1 MVYESFFYVRSHK
14 SVNMKCGGVTASAR
28 SLNTLKGDLLF
39 MGSKKKEAK
48 EKPLEKMTAKELREV
63 ALKIPEVTGV
73 HGMNKAELIN
83 AIKLAKGIKIE
94 SGKKTSSE
102 VREIKKK
109 IGELKAKRGT
119 FLESNDNKM
128 AAIYKRRIIRLKK
141 KTRKAA

>member
-1 MVYESFFYVRSHK
+1 
-14 SVNMKCGGVTASAR
+14 
-28 SLNTLKGDLLF
+28 

-63 ALKIPEVTGV
+63 AIEIPEVTGV

-83 AIKLAKGIKIE
+83 AIKLSKGIEIK
-94 SGKKTSSE
+94 SVKKTDSK

-109 IGELKAKRGT
+109 IKELKAKREPL
-119 FLESNDNKM
+119 LESNDNKM

-141 KTRKAA
+141 KTR

>member
-1 MVYESFFYVRSHK
+1 MVKIFNGK
-14 SVNMKCGGVTASAR
+14 II
-28 SLNTLKGDLLF
+28 LKGELLF

-63 ALKIPEVTGV
+63 AIEMSEITGV

-83 AIKLAKGIKIE
+83 AIKLAKGIEIE
-94 SGKKTSSE
+94 SGKKTDSK
-102 VREIKKK
+102 VREIKEK
-109 IGELKAKRGT
+109 IKEFKAKRET
-119 FLESNDNKM
+119 LLESNDNKM